1 LDGAGWVCESELAF
15 RGGAWQLAVMEI
27 SELMRKAFLIPAGQ
41 CAGLG
46 LVLFLAVWWRER
58 QGGRLALVLLGLA
71 WAVCHLRVNA
81 NSYLF
86 PPKESA
92 DWLVFGGL
100 GLALLAALI
109 WIARRGG
116 GALTIAAA
124 LLLLV
129 VSWLALHKLSW
140 LLDRTES
147 SAQREAWTAGF
158 IAAVLGSFAAAEFA
172 ARKTS
177 AAATAAGLA
186 LFAACCGMALWQLAM
201 PERIPARLF
210 AAAGLAAGAAGAAW
224 LACLLRPRQGMTLPS
239 GMAGWIA
246 GGMVLLLILGC
257 LSRAAGV
264 PIQPVIAAVV
274 TLPLAALVLLAAGRS
289 PARGAALFLA
299 VTLAGG
305 GTAVWLASR
314 DHSLP
319 AVPVQHAAPTGAD
332 DTGAYEGY

>member
-1 LDGAGWVCESELAF
+1 
-15 RGGAWQLAVMEI
+15 MEI
-27 SELMRKAFLIPAGQ
+27 SELMRKAFLIPAIQ

-46 LVLFLAVWWRER
+46 LVLFLAAWWRER
-58 QGGRLALVLLGLA
+58 QSGGFALVLLGLA
-71 WAVCHLRVNA
+71 WAVGHLLVNA

-92 DWLVFGGL
+92 DWLVFGGV
-100 GLALLAALI
+100 GLAGAAALL
-109 WIARRGG
+109 WIARRGD

-124 LLLLV
+124 LLLMV

-158 IAAVLGSFAAAEFA
+158 IAAVLLSFAAAEFA
-172 ARKTS
+172 ARKS
-177 AAATAAGLA
+177 PADATAAGLA
-186 LFAACCGMALWQLAM
+186 LFAACCGVALWQLAM

-224 LACLLRPRQGMTLPS
+224 LACLLRPRQGMTLPP

-246 GGMVLLLILGC
+246 GGIVLLLILGC

-264 PIQPVIAAVV
+264 PLQPVIAAVA
-274 TLPLAALVLLAAGRS
+274 TLPLAALVLLAAQRS
-289 PARGAALFLA
+289 PGRGAALFLA
-299 VTLAGG
+299 VIAAGG
-305 GTAVWLASR
+305 GMVVWRASL
-314 DHSLP
+314 DQSAP
-319 AVPVQHAAPTGAD
+319 AVPMEQAAPSGAD